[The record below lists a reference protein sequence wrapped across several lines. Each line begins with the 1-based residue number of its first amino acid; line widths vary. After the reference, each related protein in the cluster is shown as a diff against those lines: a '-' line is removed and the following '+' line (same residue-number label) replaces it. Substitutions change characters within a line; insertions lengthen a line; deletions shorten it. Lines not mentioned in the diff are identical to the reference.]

1 MATLYR
7 EFDACN
13 ECRLE
18 VGGPEKYKVLTESE
32 IRDVLNAFE
41 CRTKLTKMTKWLEE
55 NQSDHYFSL
64 MCAMNLAKVEELK
77 HECPYCCKEMNSGC
91 PDPSAFACCGEVG
104 HAVEVS
110 HE

>member
-18 VGGPEKYKVLTESE
+18 VGGPEKYKVLTENE

-41 CRTKLTKMTKWLEE
+41 CRTKLAKMTRWLEA
-55 NQSDHYFSL
+55 NQPDVFSRGL
-64 MCAMNLAKVEELK
+64 WDALEASSGDAVVNLNVA
-77 HECPYCCKEMNSGC
+77 
-91 PDPSAFACCGEVG
+91 A
-104 HAVEVS
+104 
-110 HE
+110 